1 VETRVSTA
9 EDRTRQ
15 ADVADVGSASADDAA
30 DALITALQHG
40 AHYLPSQGPIETF
53 IHHNTLHAFEDLEFH
68 TALAASAKIVG
79 ASSYLSEREFRDAH
93 AHGRITDRDLN
104 DAIALRQVPVAEGA
118 DRDDPFTNRAAIFR
132 ACLLHDLDPEPIPR
146 IRWRFSE
153 NRALTEPGDEARWP
167 ACLDAV
173 RRIGRGDAPDLRG
186 EAAAVLASLGERTHR
201 DIALAMTSIDIAQA
215 VDRWMV
221 RDVASHLDEGIAI
234 DAHPHRRVG
243 LFEGWRASKR
253 AGTRYLAGLPAD
265 LALPEDPV
273 AASLLAL
280 DRLGVP
286 IDRYGAYITRLLQ
299 HLPGWAGM
307 IHWRETHPEYRPELP
322 PVALVD
328 FVAIRLL
335 GEWSELSRLA
345 RATWGCEAREMIEHL
360 QRHPEEATLRH
371 ALFDGRLMERS
382 ARHARKVLLR
392 RPDRREVDARRIVEA
407 AMCVDDGPE
416 IGRAWQLARLTR
428 VLGIHGDEL
437 RCTPLPRVAA
447 LLETLDELGPAVRLP
462 VWQEAYEKHYRD
474 QILEALHDN
483 RAHRPTRTSRASFQV
498 VTCIDD
504 REEGFRRHLEEIDPT
519 CETFGTGGFFG
530 VPIAFL
536 GRDHTEFSS
545 LCPLGVQPM
554 HRVLEVPTDDRPARA
569 RRFDRGHVA
578 MRRWRGHWRE
588 ILGHGWASILGAYTA
603 GFFAWMWLVGELV
616 FPRQFDRVRR
626 RIERV
631 MLPEHATELV
641 SDEHVDTSHAIA
653 GFSLREQ
660 VERVSGTLQNLGLV
674 RDFARLV
681 VVLGHGSGSR
691 NNPHLSAY
699 DCGACGGRHGG
710 PNARLFCSMANAPA
724 VRAGL
729 RGMGIDIPDDTWF
742 QGGEHNTCNE
752 DIAWSDIAK
761 LPAAR
766 ATDFARVAAALD
778 RARAM
783 SAHERCR
790 KLEHAPPNCTPDQAL
805 RHVQERSLD
814 PSQVRPELNHVTNA
828 VAVFGRRRLTRGVFF
843 DRRMFLVSY
852 DPTIDAGGAILE
864 RLLMA
869 MGPVGAGINLEY
881 YFSRVD
887 VQRYG
892 AGTKLPHNVVGL
904 IGVMDGWS
912 SDLRT
917 GLPQQ
922 MVEIHEPMRL
932 LLVIESTPKLVGDI
946 LARQPVLRT
955 LVDNGWVRVALVDPD
970 DGTTRNYVPGIG
982 LVDWHSRNHELPVVL
997 DSAAWY
1003 RGTLD
1008 FLPPARIET
1017 LTRIADRREVTP

>member
-1 VETRVSTA
+1 MSTA
-9 EDRTRQ
+9 EDRTALGEHTAAPAPANQ
-15 ADVADVGSASADDAA
+15 DAA
-30 DALITALQHG
+30 AALAKGLQHG

-68 TALAASAKIVG
+68 AALAASAKIVG
-79 ASSYLSEREFRDAH
+79 ANSYLSEREFREAH
-93 AHGRITDRDLN
+93 ARGRITDRDL
-104 DAIALRQVPVAEGA
+104 DEAIALRGVLA
-118 DRDDPFTNRAAIFR
+118 DGDEAPGDPFTDRAAILR

-153 NRALTEPGDEARWP
+153 DRALTEPGDAARWP
-167 ACLDAV
+167 ACFDAV
-173 RRIGRGDAPDLRG
+173 RRIGRGDTPDLRG
-186 EAAAVLASLGERTHR
+186 ETRGVLAGLGERTHR
-201 DIALAMTSIDIAQA
+201 DIALAMSSIDVAQA
-215 VDRWMV
+215 VDRWMI

-234 DAHPHRRVG
+234 DAHPLGGAG
-243 LFEGWRASKR
+243 LYAGWRMRKR
-253 AGTRYLAGLPAD
+253 AGKRRLAGLPAG
-265 LALPEDPV
+265 LEIPADPV
-273 AASLLAL
+273 QAALLAL
-280 DRLGVP
+280 DQLGVP
-286 IDRYGAYITRLLQ
+286 VECYEAYVTRVLQ

-307 IHWRETHPEYRPELP
+307 IHWRETHPEYRPELS

-335 GEWSELSRLA
+335 GEWSELTLLC
-345 RATWGCEAREMIEHL
+345 RATWGCEARDMIAHL
-360 QRHPEEATLRH
+360 ERRPEEATLRH
-371 ALFDGRLMERS
+371 ALFDGRLMEKA
-382 ARHARKVLLR
+382 ARLARRVLLR
-392 RPDRREVDARRIVEA
+392 RADRRETDARRIVEA
-407 AMCVDDGPE
+407 AMEVDDGPE
-416 IGRAWQLARLTR
+416 LGRAWQLQRLTR
-428 VLGIHGDEL
+428 VLGIHGEEL
-437 RCTPLPRVAA
+437 RCTPLPKIAG
-447 LLETLDELGPAVRLP
+447 LLATLDELGPAVRLP
-462 VWQEAYEKHYRD
+462 LWQEAYEQHYRD

-483 RAHRPTRTSRASFQV
+483 RAHRRARTSRASFQI

-530 VPIAFL
+530 VPIAFM
-536 GRDHTEFSS
+536 GRNHTEFSA
-545 LCPLGVQPM
+545 LCPLGVEPM
-554 HRVLEVPTDDRPARA
+554 HRVLEVPADDRPGLA
-569 RRFDRGHVA
+569 RRFDRAHVA
-578 MRRWRGHWRE
+578 VRRWRGHWRE

-603 GFFAWMWLVGELV
+603 GFFAWIWLVGQLV
-616 FPRQFDRVRR
+616 FPRQF
-626 RIERV
+626 ER
-631 MLPEHATELV
+631 MIRPLERFLLPEHPTTFV
-641 SDEHVDTSHAIA
+641 TDESCDTSHAIA
-653 GFSLREQ
+653 GFSLGEQ
-660 VERVSGTLQNLGLV
+660 VERISSTLQNLGLV
-674 RDFARLV
+674 RDFAALV
-681 VVLGHGSGSR
+681 CVLGHGSGSQ

-710 PNARLFCSMANAPA
+710 PNARLFCLIVNAPA

-729 RGMGIDIPDDTWF
+729 RAMGIDIPDDTWF
-742 QGGEHNTCNE
+742 LGGEHNTGNE
-752 DIAWSDIAK
+752 DISWSDLSR
-761 LPAAR
+761 LPPAR
-766 ATDFARVAAALD
+766 VADFTRVAAALD

-790 KLEHAPPNCTPDQAL
+790 KLEHAPADCTPDEAL

-814 PSQVRPELNHVTNA
+814 PSQARPELGHVTNA
-828 VAVFGRRRLTRGVFF
+828 VCVFGRRRLTRGVFF

-852 DPTIDAGGAILE
+852 DPTIDLEGKIIE

-869 MGPVGAGINLEY
+869 MGPVGAGISLEY

-932 LLVIESTPKLVGDI
+932 LVIIESTPKLIGGI
-946 LARQPVLRT
+946 LARQPVLRAM
-955 LVDNGWVRVALVDPD
+955 VDNGWIRVTLVDPD
-970 DGTTRNYVPGIG
+970 DGTTSNYVPGTG
-982 LVDWHSRNHELPVVL
+982 LVAWQSRNHELPVVL

-1017 LTRIADRREVTP
+1017 PVRIGERREVTS